1 MISIQR
7 YNVLALIESAN
18 GLLRNAILPLRP
30 GTDTKEGRT
39 MRREYA
45 TLRPWKPLG
54 NQFSPFNPGR
64 RLQFLNN
71 LQDSSQG
78 KMVMC

>member
-39 MRREYA
+39 MVQVWREDA
-45 TLRPWKPLG
+45 TLRP
-54 NQFSPFNPGR
+54 
-64 RLQFLNN
+64 
-71 LQDSSQG
+71 
-78 KMVMC
+78 

>member
-7 YNVLALIESAN
+7 YNVLASIECAN

-39 MRREYA
+39 MVQVWREDA

-54 NQFSPFNPGR
+54 NQFSQTNFACVR
-64 RLQFLNN
+64 A
-71 LQDSSQG
+71 
-78 KMVMC
+78 